1 MSIGDV
7 SIEQATKVARELATA
22 LSSSADATPGA
33 VDLEDYALP
42 GGQAGSARLEELRRL
57 FADVRGITARLT
69 DPDLRAQLEAIE
81 CRITSIASGDIAP
94 RPTTPGGSNLLT
106 AREVDVLS
114 LVALAP

>member
-57 FADVRGITARLT
+57 FADVRGITTRLT

-81 CRITSIASGDIAP
+81 CRITSIASSAP